1 MPNWCEN
8 SVIIYGNP
16 DQLDEFAMK
25 VRESLADTDGKNGVM
40 GCYLPIP
47 TDLSNNPSPIGDDEI
62 ESSNL
67 EKYGARD
74 WYDWAVKNWGSKWG
88 DCHTTIDEVDE
99 NSMCVEIN
107 YDSAWGPC
115 TAGFVAIS
123 EKFPDFVFMEF
134 YRESGMGFAGYT
146 VIIAGEIIQEHSA
159 DIIPD
164 AGDSEFILYGLD
176 EQILP
181 AALR

>member
-1 MPNWCEN
+1 
-8 SVIIYGNP
+8 
-16 DQLDEFAMK
+16 
-25 VRESLADTDGKNGVM
+25 
-40 GCYLPIP
+40 
-47 TDLSNNPSPIGDDEI
+47 
-62 ESSNL
+62 
-67 EKYGARD
+67 
-74 WYDWAVKNWGSKWG
+74 
-88 DCHTTIDEVDE
+88 
-99 NSMCVEIN
+99 
-107 YDSAWGPC
+107 
-115 TAGFVAIS
+115 
-123 EKFPDFVFMEF
+123 MEF